1 MIATLLCTITPKIEM
16 QIGVS
21 PKRIFR
27 DAATGATTHRKSIAS
42 TAGQK
47 RKMAD
52 AIKAPSGD

>member
-1 MIATLLCTITPKIEM
+1 M